1 MKKNKT
7 TIVYHVQCLCRP
19 INNPHV
25 EKCKKKSFNI
35 HSHVRPNCPTKTKKC
50 PTKMSDQDQNVR
62 PNSRT

>member
-35 HSHVRPNCPTKTKKC
+35 HSYVRPKCPTKTN
-50 PTKMSDQDQNVR
+50 MSDQIVGLR
-62 PNSRT
+62 EC